1 MYILLDFCQKSN
13 VLELINFIL
22 KALRLVCIIVPIF
35 LIVLITIDFIK
46 CVVSGNQEEIKKIGG
61 IIIKRIIYCALIF
74 FVPMIVNLI
83 VNVLGDLG
91 VDYMEC
97 IQNATDEKISY
108 YKQLEEKEG
117 STLNPVVSPSSSS
130 KPSTGSGNSSTG
142 TSNNSSNS
150 SSNTKEK
157 DVSFKITKDSIVIG
171 HYKNTVNKYTI
182 VLKGNGKTLNNK
194 NYKFESSNPAIA
206 SVTSKGVVKGKF
218 GGKATITV
226 TSKKDSSNKQKVS
239 VLVVHTLYTRVKL
252 NKTVTGE
259 SAKTGNKVKL
269 KSGTT
274 GLFNGIGPNTSPNG
288 YLLGDTIKVNG
299 DYIEVDASNVSP
311 YKYYASDIYSKED
324 VEDFVNEF
332 GFSSSTKYLFW
343 SNAGTGM
350 EYMFK
355 GKKGKWKLYKQFY
368 INVGDAA
375 QIIHSDGSART
386 GVHFNMF
393 LADHG
398 NLSDPKNIVN
408 GIPVIY
414 KSYLTAPTR
423 RTNPWHAG
431 GSKTRLPA
439 SHGCTRFLNEDMKYI
454 NSIYDKI
461 KNSTLLD
468 F

>member
-22 KALRLVCIIVPIF
+22 KALHLVCIIVPIV
-35 LIVLITIDFIK
+35 LIVLLAIDFVKGIM
-46 CVVSGNQEEIKKIGG
+46 VSQDEVKKIFG
-61 IIIKRIIYCALIF
+61 IALKRIIYCALIF
-74 FVPMIVNLI
+74 FAPMIVSVI
-83 VNVLGDLG
+83 VSVLGDLG
-91 VDYMEC
+91 VNYMEC
-97 IQNATDEKISY
+97 IENATDEKIAY
-108 YKQLEEKEG
+108 YKSLEEN
-117 STLNPVVSPSSSS
+117 SSPSPFAPSISSTSSS
-130 KPSTGSGNSSTG
+130 KNKT
-142 TSNNSSNS
+142 
-150 SSNTKEK
+150 NTASKEK
-157 DVSFKITKDSIVIG
+157 VKDVAFKITKDNIVIG

-182 VLKGNGKTLNNK
+182 VLKGNGKTLKNK
-194 NYKFESSNPAIA
+194 NYKFTSSNPAIA
-206 SVTSKGVVKGKF
+206 SVNSKGVVTGKF
-218 GGKATITV
+218 GGSTTITV
-226 TSKKDSSNKQKVS
+226 TSKKDKTNKQSVP
-239 VLVVHTLYTRVKL
+239 VLVTHTLYTYVEVTS
-252 NKTVTGE
+252 TVTGK
-259 SAKTGNKVKL
+259 SAKTGKNVKL
-269 KSGTT
+269 YAGTK

-288 YLLGDTIKVNG
+288 YLLGDTIKVKG
-299 DYIEVDASNVSP
+299 DYINISSNYVKP
-311 YKYYASDIYSKED
+311 YKYYASDIYYKED
-324 VEDFVNEF
+324 VETFVNDF

-343 SNAGTGM
+343 SNSGTGM

-375 QIIHSDGSART
+375 QIIHKEGSART

-454 NSIYDKI
+454 DSIYDKI
-461 KNSTLLD
+461 KNSTLID